1 MPSEHSCERMVQW
14 LVDGGLADA
23 RGDTSRQLSVPPQ
36 DRFWLGL
43 LAPESAVMASPL
55 GDRAERMD
63 PCAMGIRVL
72 PSGSVPL
79 NFKVAVS
86 AVAWNRDSTAG
97 TRQWLKTD
105 RAHEEVTLSVT
116 DDTSVALSSLSAA
129 LEAATGRDLRARL
142 DIELQPE
149 MHGGQ
154 SVSVTVV
161 NETRHDIDGDPMLYE
176 VRLELMDL
184 TTRPFQLEALP
195 DSFRY
200 DRRVPAYGIN
210 CAIETRGPG
219 HFATVEAS
227 VANRYRPEYWT
238 APEDQPDLS
247 FAMLADDP
255 IVPLSALVDAH
266 AKWGNSAWSDEMLA
280 ELAVA
285 HQWTDEMSQ
294 EAVLAREEFRS
305 EADRLRA
312 GLDVLSTNPD
322 LLRAFKL
329 MNRAMAHS
337 TRGRFPGWRPFQI
350 GFILSSLPGIRADHP
365 DHDIADI
372 LWFATGGGKTETYLG
387 LLVTALFYDR
397 LTGKS
402 TGVTAWSRFPLRLLS
417 LQQTQR
423 FANAI
428 CSAELERRNAQ
439 IEGDPFSLGFFVG
452 QGSTPNKI
460 EADPGPDDPNPVDP
474 DMPSRFK
481 LLRFCP
487 FCDAEVEMAFN
498 RRNWRLEHRC
508 LSTEC
513 PWPEPGLPV
522 YVVDYEI
529 YRFLPS
535 VIVGTLDK
543 VALASM
549 QVAMSGML
557 AAPTGF
563 CSLPEHGFTYATRS
577 SRPSGCLVPGCTGQS
592 LTLPLE
598 DRLFPPS
605 IRLQDELHL
614 LRDSLGAIDAH
625 YESLLDHI
633 SASCGGSPP
642 KIVASS
648 ATLTGYEEQADAIY
662 RRHARVF
669 PLQGASIDESFWTAK
684 GESLLRQYVALA
696 PRGVTQEH
704 AADRLLTTLQ
714 RLARRLHSEPEVVA
728 SEIGVP
734 LHDIS
739 DLLSLFGTN
748 VIYGNT
754 IRDLEASARSLES
767 DQVAVDGPL
776 NTAALTGHTP
786 FPDVAT
792 ILRRLEQ
799 PETDFHGR
807 LHVITASSMMS
818 HGVDIDRLNVMVM
831 LGVPLTT
838 AEFMQATA
846 RIGRRWPG
854 CVFVLHKMALER
866 DASVFRSFEHF
877 VTQGDR
883 FVEPVPVTRKS
894 IRVLERTLPGLVQAR
909 IHHVHERRSGQRIS
923 MARSLRQYAR
933 SGGMSENGEIRA
945 IIDMLSINKNDDPEA
960 VEFVEDW
967 IRTFFRNIDDPDPD
981 AKWMSDLFP
990 GEGPMRSL
998 RDVELPAPVQD

>member
-14 LVDGGLADA
+14 LVDGVLADA

-387 LLVTALFYDR
+387 LLDRAL
-397 LTGKS
+397 L
-402 TGVTAWSRFPLRLLS
+402 
-417 LQQTQR
+417 
-423 FANAI
+423 
-428 CSAELERRNAQ
+428 
-439 IEGDPFSLGFFVG
+439 
-452 QGSTPNKI
+452 
-460 EADPGPDDPNPVDP
+460 
-474 DMPSRFK
+474 
-481 LLRFCP
+481 
-487 FCDAEVEMAFN
+487 
-498 RRNWRLEHRC
+498 
-508 LSTEC
+508 
-513 PWPEPGLPV
+513 
-522 YVVDYEI
+522 
-529 YRFLPS
+529 
-535 VIVGTLDK
+535 
-543 VALASM
+543 
-549 QVAMSGML
+549 
-557 AAPTGF
+557 
-563 CSLPEHGFTYATRS
+563 
-577 SRPSGCLVPGCTGQS
+577 
-592 LTLPLE
+592 
-598 DRLFPPS
+598 
-605 IRLQDELHL
+605 
-614 LRDSLGAIDAH
+614 
-625 YESLLDHI
+625 
-633 SASCGGSPP
+633 
-642 KIVASS
+642 
-648 ATLTGYEEQADAIY
+648 
-662 RRHARVF
+662 
-669 PLQGASIDESFWTAK
+669 
-684 GESLLRQYVALA
+684 
-696 PRGVTQEH
+696 
-704 AADRLLTTLQ
+704 
-714 RLARRLHSEPEVVA
+714 
-728 SEIGVP
+728 
-734 LHDIS
+734 
-739 DLLSLFGTN
+739 
-748 VIYGNT
+748 
-754 IRDLEASARSLES
+754 
-767 DQVAVDGPL
+767 
-776 NTAALTGHTP
+776 
-786 FPDVAT
+786 
-792 ILRRLEQ
+792 
-799 PETDFHGR
+799 
-807 LHVITASSMMS
+807 
-818 HGVDIDRLNVMVM
+818 
-831 LGVPLTT
+831 
-838 AEFMQATA
+838 
-846 RIGRRWPG
+846 
-854 CVFVLHKMALER
+854 
-866 DASVFRSFEHF
+866 
-877 VTQGDR
+877 
-883 FVEPVPVTRKS
+883 
-894 IRVLERTLPGLVQAR
+894 
-909 IHHVHERRSGQRIS
+909 
-923 MARSLRQYAR
+923 
-933 SGGMSENGEIRA
+933 
-945 IIDMLSINKNDDPEA
+945 
-960 VEFVEDW
+960 
-967 IRTFFRNIDDPDPD
+967 
-981 AKWMSDLFP
+981 
-990 GEGPMRSL
+990 
-998 RDVELPAPVQD
+998 